1 MAKHFD
7 MIKIDIEGEEK
18 YIMEDDES
26 KAVLCEATCI
36 FMELHEH
43 FLAGTDAAFQAFM
56 QVCHLKPRTVSFKAL
71 MLSCAL

>member
-1 MAKHFD
+1 

-18 YIMEDDES
+18 YILEDDES

-56 QVCHLKPRTVSFKAL
+56 QVCHLTPRTVSCQIFILYFAL
-71 MLSCAL
+71 